1 MPFHRFYVP
10 RNLYTTEEKH
20 AIAEAIT
27 QIYERL
33 PKFYVVVN
41 FINIEDGDF
50 YVGGEKNNK
59 FVRILVHHLAYHEQD
74 PVLKRAWMD
83 KYEAAIAPW
92 TQGKGLDWEVQIS
105 NTDSVYWNENGLA
118 PPPLESET
126 FKLWK
131 AENRAI
137 PYKL

>member
-10 RNLYTTEEKH
+10 RDLYTTEEKH

-27 QIYERL
+27 QLYTPL

-59 FVRILVHHLAYHEQD
+59 FVRIVVHHAAHHEEEYVV
-74 PVLKRAWMD
+74 VLSIESLLLIRPTVLCGSELLWISTRRRSRLGLRAKDW
-83 KYEAAIAPW
+83 I
-92 TQGKGLDWEVQIS
+92 GKS
-105 NTDSVYWNENGLA
+105 KSVT
-118 PPPLESET
+118 PT
-126 FKLWK
+126 
-131 AENRAI
+131 
-137 PYKL
+137 